1 MNTNIVVAVFPSR
14 AVMLR
19 ALNHLTDTESI
30 LIKRAAVVAKAA
42 TGEFV
47 VLDDDMSPNEGTL
60 AGLVLGAAV
69 AALGMI
75 QLGAFTLPLFG
86 AIFALI
92 AAALVGA
99 LVGSLIGRFVAH
111 LVDSGFPGEVFQ
123 ALSQR
128 LEEGHPA
135 LVIELAQPEVAL
147 AKLRQA
153 LKAYNAEL
161 VEPLHR
167 ALTANNSDESE

>member
-14 AVMLR
+14 KIMLR
-19 ALNHLTDTESI
+19 ALNHLTDTENI
-30 LIKRAAVVAKAA
+30 LITRAAVVAKAA

-47 VLDDDMSPNEGTL
+47 VLDDDMSPGEGTL
-60 AGLVLGAAV
+60 AGAVLGGAV

-92 AAALVGA
+92 AAAMVGA
-99 LVGSLIGRFVAH
+99 LLGSVVGRFVAQW
-111 LVDSGFPGEVFQ
+111 VDSGFPGEVFQ

-135 LVIELAQPEVAL
+135 LVIELAQPDVAL

-153 LKAYNAEL
+153 LSGYNAEL
-161 VEPLHR
+161 VEPLNR
-167 ALTANNSDESE
+167 ALLSGRSDEAE